1 MNLKNRQSLIP
12 VDPRIVEFEITILEA
27 KLSMHRAKLHA
38 FEMATK
44 QTRRLVRTFIHASL
58 PSSVYQSLVVDDL
71 NAWASAQVAL
81 EDSEKAIINVA
92 IQELERDLAVAK
104 QLLEEC
110 KNEANRLIS

>member
-1 MNLKNRQSLIP
+1 MNLGKKSLIP
-12 VDPRIVEFEITILEA
+12 VDPRIVEMEITILEA
-27 KLSMHRAKLHA
+27 KLGMHRAKLHA

-44 QTRRLVRTFIHASL
+44 QTRRLVRTFIHAAL
-58 PSSVYQSLVVDDL
+58 PSPVYQSLVVDDL

-92 IQELERDLAVAK
+92 IQELEKELAIAK
-104 QLLEEC
+104 AVLEEC

>member
-12 VDPRIVEFEITILEA
+12 VDPRIVEMELLILES

-44 QTRRLVRTFIHASL
+44 ETRRMVCKFVWAALETA
-58 PSSVYQSLVVDDL
+58 VYKEYMEDNL

-92 IQELERDLAVAK
+92 IQELQRDL
-104 QLLEEC
+104 
-110 KNEANRLIS
+110 

>member
-1 MNLKNRQSLIP
+1 MNIGKKSLIP
-12 VDPRIVEFEITILEA
+12 VDPRIVEMELLILES

-44 QTRRLVRTFIHASL
+44 QTRNLVRSFIKQMVGRNL
-58 PSSVYQSLVVDDL
+58 EDDV

-81 EDSEKAIINVA
+81 EDYEKAIINVA
-92 IQELERDLAVAK
+92 ISELQRDLAVAK

>member
-1 MNLKNRQSLIP
+1 MNIGKKSLIP
-12 VDPRIVEFEITILEA
+12 IDPRIVELEITILEA

-44 QTRRLVRTFIHASL
+44 QTRNLVRRFIHASM
-58 PSSVYQSLVVDDL
+58 PSLQYNEIMVDHV
-71 NAWASAQVAL
+71 NAWASAQVTL

-110 KNEANRLIS
+110 KAEGSRLIS